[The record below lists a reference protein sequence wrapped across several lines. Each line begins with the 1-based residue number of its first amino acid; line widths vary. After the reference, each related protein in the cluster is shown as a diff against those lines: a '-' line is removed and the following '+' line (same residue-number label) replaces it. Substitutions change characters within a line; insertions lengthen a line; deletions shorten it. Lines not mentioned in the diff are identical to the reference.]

1 MPGKRIAF
9 DEATWAAVDL
19 LARDRMM
26 DFQELADE
34 AFRDLLK
41 KYGRPTELKAALRR
55 SAEQSDTEGKAAA
68 KAGRTRPRRSSPASR
83 RVPPPGTSRRAR
95 R

>member
-55 SAEQSDTEGKAAA
+55 SAEDGRKEPSAAA
-68 KAGRTRPRRSSPASR
+68 QTAETEPHGSARSERQVPRT
-83 RVPPPGTSRRAR
+83 GTRRRAR